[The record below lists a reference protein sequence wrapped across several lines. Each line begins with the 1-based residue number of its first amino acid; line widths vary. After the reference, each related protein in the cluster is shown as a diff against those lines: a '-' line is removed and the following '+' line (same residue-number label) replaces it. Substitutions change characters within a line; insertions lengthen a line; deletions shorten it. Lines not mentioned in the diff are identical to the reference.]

1 MIGLWQILCQM
12 SFHMYVLSD
21 CVFVLYNAVNNFI
34 ITAYTQF
41 EADGVSKAK
50 EFDLVSWRKH

>member
-1 MIGLWQILCQM
+1 M
-12 SFHMYVLSD
+12 SFPA
-21 CVFVLYNAVNNFI
+21 VFLFLYSPVNNFI